1 MEMVLECGVGMIGAG
16 ITGMEDGV
24 GIDGIIGAGITG
36 MEDGVGIDGIIG
48 AGLEDFTILTAM
60 EINGKT
66 TDFTET
72 TLMEEEIQI
81 ILTEE
86 EIPMELL
93 ETTLY
98 RTEETILTT
107 IKIQLIQEEAL

>member
-1 MEMVLECGVGMIGAG
+1 MEMVLECGVGM
-16 ITGMEDGV
+16 
-24 GIDGIIGAGITG
+24 IGAGITG